1 MKTWPLFVSI
11 VIILAIVCSP
21 ALAISKADLISQ
33 YKGQSAPTIP
43 TWTPTP
49 IPTKPTPTPTPPT
62 LDISPI
68 IPASYPHIP
77 ASYYEWS
84 KFPPEPT
91 PRVISDEEWE
101 EAMAKFY
108 EYMAKHDAIRVL
120 A

>member
-1 MKTWPLFVSI
+1 MKILYI
-11 VIILAIVCSP
+11 VIGIVVITLVCFP
-21 ALAISKADLISQ
+21 ALANSKADLISQ
-33 YKGQSAPTIP
+33 YKGQSSPTI
-43 TWTPTP
+43 PTP
-49 IPTKPTPTPTPPT
+49 IPTSTPT
-62 LDISPI
+62 LDMYHVGVWI
-68 IPASYPHIP
+68 YPHIP

-91 PRVISDEEWE
+91 PRIISDEEWE